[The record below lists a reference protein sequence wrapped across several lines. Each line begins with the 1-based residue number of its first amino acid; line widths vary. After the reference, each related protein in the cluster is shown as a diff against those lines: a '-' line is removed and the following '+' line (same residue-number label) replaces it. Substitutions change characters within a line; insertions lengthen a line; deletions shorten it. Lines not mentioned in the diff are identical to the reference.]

1 MIGRCSHAA
10 DAGDDRGGRSGGMPR
25 RSSRTGR
32 PPISSHGQAL
42 PAMIAWVL
50 AEVTVAFVV
59 FCADSVG
66 DEGRGPV
73 ERVARA
79 ALWMVTLTR
88 WFTHRNISKL
98 GRFGAVV
105 WFLVTMGWLL
115 TLEYD
120 RFPSLAFFVLAE
132 ATMGFV
138 VYCVDALSADLE
150 NKPGRRLLRSVFWVV
165 PVTHYLSD
173 DDSVA
178 LIAATVTVWVL
189 LTTGWLL
196 GLIADRV
203 AAPLGG

>member
-1 MIGRCSHAA
+1 VI
-10 DAGDDRGGRSGGMPR
+10 
-25 RSSRTGR
+25 
-32 PPISSHGQAL
+32 AL
-42 PAMIAWVL
+42 VL
-50 AEVTVAFVV
+50 AEVTLAFVV

-66 DEGRGPV
+66 DEGRGPA
-73 ERVARA
+73 ERLARA
-79 ALWMVTLTR
+79 LLWMVTLTR
-88 WFTHRNISKL
+88 WFTHRNVAKL

-120 RFPSLAFFVLAE
+120 RMSTTVFLILAE

-150 NKPGRRLLRSVFWVV
+150 NKRGLRVLRSVFWIV
-165 PVTHYLSD
+165 PVVAYLRD

-178 LIAATVTVWVL
+178 LIAASVTIWVL

-196 GLIADRV
+196 GLLADRV
-203 AAPLGG
+203 ATPLGG

>member
-1 MIGRCSHAA
+1 
-10 DAGDDRGGRSGGMPR
+10 
-25 RSSRTGR
+25 
-32 PPISSHGQAL
+32 
-42 PAMIAWVL
+42 
-50 AEVTVAFVV
+50 
-59 FCADSVG
+59 
-66 DEGRGPV
+66 
-73 ERVARA
+73 
-79 ALWMVTLTR
+79 
-88 WFTHRNISKL
+88 
-98 GRFGAVV
+98 
-105 WFLVTMGWLL
+105 
-115 TLEYD
+115 
-120 RFPSLAFFVLAE
+120 
-132 ATMGFV
+132 MGFV